1 MPRPRPPS
9 RIDAVA
15 TPLFGICWYGDPG
28 SGVSIVAHCG
38 GGGSAA
44 TGVKNTITVVTS
56 APPDYAALAAGELVI
71 STDDQVGVAITV
83 VKNPITNKHRLF
95 VGLGSKVHV
104 YDLQAGGE
112 LAEQVSVGDNVN
124 AIAVNSLTSRLA
136 VACESGTVK
145 VFAIDN
151 TRDRFET
158 ELPMRTLEGHTKAV
172 SAVCFAPR
180 GEDKL
185 VSSGKDGTA
194 RVWQGDDCVGVL
206 PCSIDDPKG
215 PKPKRAQQV
224 LVRGCAFG
232 DLMGDLVY
240 TVASGRKGKAFLSRW
255 IASKDG
261 YQCEVRTEC
270 SPFPISAMCLS
281 GDAGM
286 MTLGAVDGTIHL
298 WGIEKWKPLKKFFEV
313 HDLPVTCIATRPFP
327 VPLMCDQDNDG
338 VQMHALSA
346 SADSQLAWLTLQRR
360 SNSTKNTPP
369 SDVNFKT
376 ILHSMVKIAIFGWI
390 FYPVVYE
397 IKVKCDASSRNGF
410 GSTLACIRHEVLLAP
425 TSRSG
430 IAVPPH

>member
-15 TPLFGICWYGDPG
+15 TPLFGITWWADPG
-28 SGVSIVAHCG
+28 SGASVVAHCG

-56 APPDYAALAAGELVI
+56 APPEYPVATGELVI
-71 STDDQVGVAITV
+71 SSGDQVGVAINV
-83 VKNPITNKHRLF
+83 VKNPITNKLRLF

-104 YDLQAGGE
+104 YDLQTGE
-112 LAEQVSVGDNVN
+112 LDEQVSVGDNVN
-124 AIAVNSLTSRLA
+124 ALAVNSLTSRLA
-136 VACESGTVK
+136 VGCESGTVK
-145 VFAIDN
+145 IFAIDN
-151 TRDRFET
+151 SRDKFEN
-158 ELPMRTLEGHTKAV
+158 ELPVRTLEGHTKAV
-172 SAVCFAPR
+172 SAVYFAPR

-194 RVWQGDDCVGVL
+194 RVWQGEDCLSVL
-206 PCSIDDPKG
+206 ECSIEDPTG
-215 PKPKRAQQV
+215 PKPKRPQQV

-255 IASKDG
+255 VATEDG
-261 YQCEVRTEC
+261 YQCDVRTEC

-286 MTLGAVDGTIHL
+286 MALGAVDGTIVL

-313 HDLPVTCIATRPFP
+313 HDLPVTCIAARPFP
-327 VPLMCDQDNDG
+327 VPLLCDQDNDG
-338 VQMHALSA
+338 DEMHALSA

-360 SNSTKNTPP
+360 SKSSKNRPP
-369 SDVNFKT
+369 SDVNFKM
-376 ILHSMVKIAIFGWI
+376 ILHSMLKMAVLGWI
-390 FYPVVYE
+390 LYPVANE
-397 IKVKCDASSRNGF
+397 IKDKCDMPPRGGF
-410 GSTLACIRHEVLLAP
+410 GSAFKCIRHEVLLAP
-425 TSRSG
+425 TSRPG